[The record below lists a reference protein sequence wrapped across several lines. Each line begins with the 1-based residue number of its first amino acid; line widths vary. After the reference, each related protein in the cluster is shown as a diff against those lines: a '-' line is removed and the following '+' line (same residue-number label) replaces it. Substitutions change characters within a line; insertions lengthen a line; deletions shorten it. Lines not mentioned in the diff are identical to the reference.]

1 MRKIGCNR
9 ADAQYVRERLDVPD
23 CQTLV
28 RVDREVRKPGG
39 KTTIE
44 SRYFMTSLLLSAA
57 CLLRLIRGHWQVEN
71 CLQWM
76 KDRGWEEDKHTL
88 KHGQTMFVELT
99 NAALSLLNL
108 MKMPDE
114 AVQELTENVRF
125 SPKNVLQILGV
136 D

>member
-1 MRKIGCNR
+1 
-9 ADAQYVRERLDVPD
+9 
-23 CQTLV
+23 
-28 RVDREVRKPGG
+28 
-39 KTTIE
+39 
-44 SRYFMTSLLLSAA
+44 
-57 CLLRLIRGHWQVEN
+57 
-71 CLQWM
+71 M

-114 AVQELTENVRF
+114 SVQELTEEVRHA
-125 SPKNVLQILGV
+125 PKKTPHLLGF